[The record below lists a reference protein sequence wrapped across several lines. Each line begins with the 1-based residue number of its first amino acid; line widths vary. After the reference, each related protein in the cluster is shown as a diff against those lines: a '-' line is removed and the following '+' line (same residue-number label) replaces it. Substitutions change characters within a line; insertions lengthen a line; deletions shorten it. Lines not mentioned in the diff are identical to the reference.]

1 MIEVLKEKE
10 IGNIE
15 VKKMDRNWEERKNG
29 IIYFFKIL
37 FCNLEHDE

>member
-1 MIEVLKEKE
+1 MNEVFKEKE

-15 VKKMDRNWEERKNG
+15 VKKWIEIGKKENG

-37 FCNLEHDE
+37 FCNFII